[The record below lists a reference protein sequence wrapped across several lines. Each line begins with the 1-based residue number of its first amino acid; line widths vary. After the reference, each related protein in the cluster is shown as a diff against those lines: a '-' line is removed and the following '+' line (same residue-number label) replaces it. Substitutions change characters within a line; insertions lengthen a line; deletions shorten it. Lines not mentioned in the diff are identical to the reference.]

1 MSTIICNYAVLR
13 FQPYTETGEFANL
26 GIVMLCNNGLFL
38 QRAETRQRQR
48 ITHFFD
54 KLPAEVFTQAR
65 REFLAELRRVVK
77 LGDKHTD
84 DPSMQRRLFQHLVA
98 PSETMFRFSQP
109 GTVATADPHK
119 ALDELFMRYVHHDFS
134 QRQNA
139 EAQLTTRV
147 GQWLRLLQDRRYAER
162 TLGSEL
168 LQVKFPLVWQEAGIA
183 KQAVKPISFDLD
195 DSSSIIERGDKW
207 EKRMQRLKKA
217 GAAPKDTVF
226 VCHAP
231 PVKSGPLLRAYQEI
245 YHELTGT
252 GLVRMVPDTLGQA
265 GVLKAVD
272 EAASLH

>member
-13 FQPYTETGEFANL
+13 FQPYPETGEFANL

-38 QRAETRQRQR
+38 QRSETRQRQR

-77 LGDKHTD
+77 LGDKHAD
-84 DPSMQRRLFQHLVA
+84 DPAMQRRLFQHLVA
-98 PSETMFRFSQP
+98 PSETMFRFSPP
-109 GTVATADPHK
+109 GTVATADPHR

-147 GQWLRLLQDRRYAER
+147 GQWLRSFQDRRYTER
-162 TLGSEL
+162 SLGSEL
-168 LQVKFPLVWQEAGIA
+168 LQVKFPLVWQDAGIA
-183 KQAVKPISFDLD
+183 KQAIKPISFDLD
-195 DSSSIIERGDKW
+195 DSSSIIEKGDKW
-207 EKRMQRLKKA
+207 EKRMQRLKAA

-231 PVKSGPLLRAYQEI
+231 SAKSGPLLRAYQEI

-252 GLVRMVPDTLGQA
+252 GLVRMVPDTLGQS